1 MDVLHED
8 LSHLTGEAICGAIS
22 DSSQPDQFKRIE
34 PDLVSVEYLLD
45 ILRCIHEWITSRLE
59 STTENSMAPESEAD
73 KESPVNDDEASGKED
88 QIDIDPNNN
97 EVKEGRNEYGNLSA
111 FSDYET
117 KQLIDLIDDF
127 ENASVECKSEGFN
140 ETLRN
145 EQNEE
150 IR

>member
-1 MDVLHED
+1 
-8 LSHLTGEAICGAIS
+8 
-22 DSSQPDQFKRIE
+22 
-34 PDLVSVEYLLD
+34 
-45 ILRCIHEWITSRLE
+45 
-59 STTENSMAPESEAD
+59 MAPESEAD
-73 KESPVNDDEASGKED
+73 KESPVYDDEASGKED